1 MGILVNID
9 NGGTFTDVC
18 ISDGDKVIH
27 AKATTTP
34 HDLTQCFLD
43 VLKRGSRELYG
54 EEDAARLIRE
64 AECLR
69 YSTTSGT
76 NAVVEHKGTPVALL
90 VDTGAEST
98 VQAAL
103 DRLGDNALWQ
113 AMVPLAPAAVTVAP
127 DGSID
132 ANELT
137 QIVNKLLAQGALRLV
152 VALSSELAE
161 QNVKATL
168 LDRYPRHLLG
178 AIPFLI
184 STELARDADLARRTL
199 TAVINSYLHP
209 GMEHFLYGAENICKA
224 QHLKRPLL
232 IFRND
237 GDSARVAKTTAIK
250 TWGSGPR
257 GGLEGALAYARH
269 YGLDA
274 LIAMDV
280 GGTTTDISVVA
291 GQSVTLRAY
300 GEIEDVPISFSLP
313 TIHSYGLGGSSVVRV
328 VDAAIRIGPE
338 SVGASPG
345 PACFARGG
353 TAATLTDALLV
364 AGVLDAAHYLGGEL
378 VLDRERAGQAIGRAV
393 GEPLGCGEA
402 AAAVAVIAAFQQA
415 VGVELGDALLRS
427 GCTPAQTTLLAYGGG
442 GPMIAT
448 GIAAAAGIRRVV
460 VPRLAAVFSAF
471 GIGFSHLAHE
481 YQAPLDGDADA
492 LGAELM
498 ARARRDMYGE
508 GVDPDTCRYDVSLW
522 SVNGEDVVERPV
534 NGQLP
539 ALPEGESEPRLTVRA
554 VHELP
559 ALNLLADA
567 ARDWQPAATAGELS
581 LDIDGAGRHAV
592 ALIEDTAL
600 VPGVEVAGPALVRG
614 SYLTCIV
621 DTGWRLRVPSNGDL
635 LLEVQ

>member
-18 ISDGDKVIH
+18 ISDGDRVVH

-43 VLKRGSRELYG
+43 VLRRGSRELYG

-64 AECLR
+64 ADCLR

-90 VDTGAEST
+90 VDAGAGSSVTGAL
-98 VQAAL
+98 Q
-103 DRLGDNALWQ
+103 RLGDNALWN
-113 AMVPLAPAAVTVAP
+113 AMVPLPPAAITVAP

-137 QIVNKLLAQGALRLV
+137 RIVNQLLAQGALRLV
-152 VALSSELAE
+152 VALSSEAAE
-161 QNVKATL
+161 RNVKSTL

-184 STELARDADLARRTL
+184 STELAQDADLARRTL

-209 GMEHFLYGAENICKA
+209 GMEHFLYGAESICKE

-257 GGLEGALAYARH
+257 GGLEGTLAYARH
-269 YGLDA
+269 YALDA
-274 LIAMDV
+274 VVAMDV
-280 GGTTTDISVVA
+280 GGTTTDISVVT

-313 TIHSYGLGGSSVVRV
+313 TIHSYGLGGSSILRV
-328 VDAAIRIGPE
+328 VDGAITIGPE

-353 TAATLTDALLV
+353 TDATLTDALLQ
-364 AGVLDAAHYLGGEL
+364 AGVLDADKYLGGEL
-378 VLDRERAGQAIGRAV
+378 VLDRERAEQALLRAI
-393 GEPLGCGEA
+393 GEPLGKTAA
-402 AAAVAVIAAFQQA
+402 AAAVSVIQAFQRA
-415 VGVELGDALLRS
+415 VGVELNAALTRT
-427 GCTPAQTTLLAYGGG
+427 GRAAADTTLLAYGGG
-442 GPMIAT
+442 GPMIVT
-448 GIAAAAGIRRVV
+448 GVAAAAGIRRVL
-460 VPRLAAVFSAF
+460 VPRLSSVFSAF

-481 YQAPLDGDADA
+481 YQAAFDGESKLLTAD
-492 LGAELM
+492 LM
-498 ARARRDMYGE
+498 RRARRDMYGE
-508 GVDPDTCRYDVSLW
+508 GVEPDACRYDVSLW
-522 SVNGEDVVERPV
+522 SVRGADAVERPV
-534 NGQLP
+534 NGALPQLP
-539 ALPEGESEPRLTVRA
+539 ANESDPRLTVRA
-554 VHELP
+554 VYELP
-559 ALNLLADA
+559 AIALLADA
-567 ARDWQPAATAGELS
+567 TQAWQPVAAVGELD
-581 LDIDGAGRHAV
+581 LDLDGHGATTV
-592 ALIEDTAL
+592 ALIDDTAL
-600 VPGVEVAGPALVRG
+600 QPGVEVEGPALIRG
-614 SYLTCIV
+614 NYLTCV
-621 DTGWRLRVPSNGDL
+621 VERGWRVRVSTNGDL
-635 LLEVQ
+635 FIEVK